1 MSRVDNRRTEILLNA
16 AESFVENG
24 YDATSM
30 SELASRCRITK
41 PGLYYHFRSKQ
52 DLLFAIMSQALDVL
66 EHSTL
71 EATLSAP
78 SHEVRL
84 RTILGAHAHLITRE
98 ENSPVTILV
107 VEERSALRPE
117 DRRIIEHRLRSYIGL
132 IRATLEGLRGEGKLR
147 DVDTG
152 VAALSLLG
160 MVISMARWYRRSG
173 RLTARQVADQITD
186 LAVASV
192 IRPNGG
198 PPTASSRRS
207 SDG

>member
-1 MSRVDNRRTEILLNA
+1 MTRVDSRRTEILLKA
-16 AESFVENG
+16 AQSFVENG

-30 SELASRCRITK
+30 SELAARCSITK

-66 EHSTL
+66 ERSTL

-84 RTILGAHAHLITRE
+84 RSILSAHAHLITRE
-98 ENSPVTILV
+98 KNSPVTILV
-107 VEERSALRPE
+107 VEERGALLPE
-117 DRRIIEHRLRSYIGL
+117 DRRIIDHRLRSYLGL
-132 IRATLEGLRGEGKLR
+132 IRATLDGLRDEGKLR

-160 MVISMARWYRRSG
+160 MVISMARWYQGSG
-173 RLTARQVADQITD
+173 RLSARQVVDQITD

-192 IRPNGG
+192 MQPNGTR
-198 PPTASSRRS
+198 PEPSRSRLAV
-207 SDG
+207 